1 MNPFGGVQWVYEESP
16 CDLCPSTARCRAR
29 LEACDQFKSFVAFG
43 GRRWRSAAREPSREL
58 YAKIFRETSIEAIA
72 A

>member
-1 MNPFGGVQWVYEESP
+1 MNPFHGVQWSFEESP

-29 LEACDQFKSFVAFG
+29 LEACGQFKSFVAYG
-43 GRRWRSAAREPSREL
+43 GRRWRAAAREPNHER
-58 YAKIFRETSIEAIA
+58 YAKIFRETGEELIA